1 MSGYTELFTGS
12 QKPMALRLWRSVM
25 QYQHIGYG
33 IRGFYRAALRQ
44 AGGNPTALVPRSSAP
59 RTRRAPHW
67 PTALVEQ
74 IRHLRTEYP
83 NLGKAKVHALLADW
97 CRQHAIPLPSVS
109 TIGRIIAKDPH
120 QMRHAPTRLS
130 HKGRR
135 KPVRRNRKNR
145 QPKGQKHPPLSV
157 FACDTVIRVRDGIRR
172 YLFTFIDPNS
182 RFAIAFAARSP
193 SSRQATFALEA
204 LCQLLPTPPPRFIL
218 SDNGS
223 EFKGQF
229 EDKLQQYGITHWWT
243 YPRSPKMKDYASYC
257 TSMVRS
263 VTRLEL
269 MARFRSLR
277 PCCGVGGLTGFSY
290 RYSCLLL

>member
-1 MSGYTELFTGS
+1 
-12 QKPMALRLWRSVM
+12 M

-33 IRGFYRAALRQ
+33 IRGFYRAARLGNLAGMNTHAQHRLKVLDFLDRHGLAATCEAFAVSRRTLYRWKAALRQ

-204 LCQLLPTPPPRFIL
+204 LCQLLPTPPPP
-218 SDNGS
+218 
-223 EFKGQF
+223 
-229 EDKLQQYGITHWWT
+229 
-243 YPRSPKMKDYASYC
+243 PRALYSPTMAPSSKASSR
-257 TSMVRS
+257 TNSSNTASR
-263 VTRLEL
+263 T
-269 MARFRSLR
+269 
-277 PCCGVGGLTGFSY
+277 GGLTPVPPK
-290 RYSCLLL
+290 